1 MKYKLA
7 TTAGVVTVALVAST
21 LSISGF
27 ARKPAD
33 AATTPP
39 SGSWNLKA
47 YGPRAGDDV
56 ILKWDEQ
63 MLNTIRA
70 YPAQT
75 GPTITS
81 RALGVLHTATY
92 DAWAAYDPVA
102 KVTRPDGPTQ
112 QPKTSNTI
120 ANKSKAIS
128 FAAYQT
134 LLDLFPDATY
144 PAKPP
149 HTSPSVLMAS
159 LGYDPADTSAPAMVG
174 KKAATAVLNYRHAD
188 GSNQLNGY
196 ADTTGYTPVNQW
208 NNVVDKWHWQP
219 LCTLTGA
226 GAAAGKPPKPADG
239 NCVGPNYAIQK
250 ATTPQWART
259 TPFAAPVAQYKVTGP
274 RKNQDGSNS
283 TADIVRAYEDTSNLD
298 DVKKSTAE
306 YWADGPNTEF
316 PPGHTALFA
325 QALSRRNGYS
335 LDQNV
340 KLFFAL
346 GNAEMDAGLA
356 AWVQKFKYDYVRPIT
371 GIREYYKGQMITSWL
386 GPNKG
391 YGLVPAEDWMPY
403 QQLNVVTPP
412 FPEYVSGHSTFT
424 ASGNVVLTSYFGDTF
439 GAYVT
444 IPAGS
449 SKFEANTPA
458 TDVTLYWP
466 TFTAAADD
474 AGLSRRYGGIHFYS
488 GDYDGRMLGNLTGR
502 AVLGRANAY
511 IAGTI
516 GS

>member
-21 LSISGF
+21 LSISGI

-33 AATTPP
+33 AAALPA
-39 SGSWNLKA
+39 GAWDLKA
-47 YGPRAGDDV
+47 YGPSTSDDV

-63 MLNTIRA
+63 LLNTIRA
-70 YPAQT
+70 YPPQT

-102 KVTRPDGPTQ
+102 KVTRPDGPAQ
-112 QPKTSNTI
+112 QPTSSNTL

-128 FAAYQT
+128 FAAYKT

-149 HTSPSVLMAS
+149 HTSPNVLMAS
-159 LGYDPADTSAPAMVG
+159 LGYDPADTTSTPAKVG
-174 KKAATAVLNYRHAD
+174 NQAAAAVLNYRHAD

-196 ADTTGYTPVNQW
+196 ADSSYTPVNQW
-208 NNVVDKWHWQP
+208 NKVNDPWRWQP
-219 LCTLTGA
+219 LCVLTPTGL
-226 GAAAGKPPKPADG
+226 GNGMPMKPADG
-239 NCVGPNYAIQK
+239 NCAAPNYSIQK

-259 TPFAAPVAQYKVTGP
+259 TPFAAPVGQYKVTGP
-274 RKNQDGSNS
+274 RKNPDGSFS
-283 TADIVRAYEDTSNLD
+283 TADIVRAYQDTSNLD

-325 QALSRRNGYS
+325 QALSRRKGYS
-335 LDQNV
+335 LDQDV
-340 KLFFAL
+340 KLFFTL
-346 GNAEMDAGLA
+346 GNALMDAGFA
-356 AWVQKFKYDYVRPIT
+356 SWVQKFKYDYVRPIT
-371 GIREYYKGQMITSWL
+371 AIREYYKGQMITSWR

-391 YGLVPAEDWMPY
+391 YGPVPAEDWIPY
-403 QQLNVVTPP
+403 QHLNVVTPP

-424 ASGNVVLTSYFGDTF
+424 GSGNVVLTSYFGDTF

-458 TDVTLYWP
+458 ADVTLYWP
-466 TFTAAADD
+466 TFTAAADE

-511 IAGTI
+511 IGGTI